1 MKKDLLGENE
11 GRESMRLNKYLSD
24 AGYCSRRE
32 ADRLIAAGKVT
43 VDGKRAQ
50 TGMRVS
56 DRQLI
61 EVDGKPLS
69 RGSELVLIAL
79 NKPRGIVCTTDRK
92 REKDN
97 IIDFLNYPVRI
108 YPVGRLDKDSEG
120 LILLTNDGSLVNH
133 ILKARTYHEKEYIV
147 TVDKK
152 LTSEFLKNMAD
163 GVALEETVTRP
174 CKVRRMTDHTFSI
187 ILTQGLNRQI
197 RRMCMTLGYKVVR
210 LKRIRIMNILL
221 GDLKTGSWRHVTAEE
236 IEMLKQAFLEDE
248 YGNKGRK
255 N

>member
-11 GRESMRLNKYLSD
+11 SRGSMRLNKYLSD

-32 ADRLIAAGKVT
+32 ADRLIAEGKVS
-43 VDGKRAQ
+43 VDGKMARM
-50 TGMRVS
+50 GMQVC
-56 DRQLI
+56 DGQLI
-61 EVDGKPLS
+61 EVDGKTVS

-92 REKDN
+92 REKNN
-97 IIDFLNYPVRI
+97 IIDFMDYPVRI

-152 LTSEFLKNMAD
+152 LTPEFLKEMAR
-163 GVALEETVTRP
+163 GVKLEETVTRP
-174 CKVRRMTDHTFSI
+174 CKVKRMTDDTFSI

-197 RRMCMTLGYKVVR
+197 RRMCAALGYKVVR
-210 LKRIRIMNILL
+210 LKRVRIMNILL

-236 IEMLKQAFLEDE
+236 IDTLKKTFLEDE
-248 YGNKGRK
+248 YGNKSRK

>member
-11 GRESMRLNKYLSD
+11 GRRSMRLNKYLSD

-32 ADRLIAAGKVT
+32 ADRLIAEGKVS
-43 VDGKRAQ
+43 VDGETARM
-50 TGMRVS
+50 GMQV
-56 DRQLI
+56 DDGQLI
-61 EVDGKPLS
+61 EVEGKAVS

-92 REKDN
+92 REKNN
-97 IIDFLNYPVRI
+97 IIDFMKYPVRI

-133 ILKARTYHEKEYIV
+133 ILKARTYHEKEYVV

-152 LTSEFLKNMAD
+152 LTPEFLKDMAG
-163 GVALEETVTRP
+163 GVKLEETVTRP
-174 CKVRRMTDHTFSI
+174 CKVKRIKDDTFSI

-197 RRMCMTLGYKVVR
+197 RRMCAALGYKVVR
-210 LKRIRIMNILL
+210 LKRVRIMNILL

-236 IEMLKQAFLEDE
+236 IDQLKKTFLEDA
-248 YGNKGRK
+248 YGN
-255 N
+255 